1 MAWLFHAEIKT
12 PAASPRHGKHPL
24 VAQSEA
30 LARMRDSGSRPKQ
43 SAYGQLSQGTARDG
57 LHGVQNRHVLSLLPD
72 VGHVPRLVGHSA
84 PGHGG
89 RANSASF
96 RR

>member
-1 MAWLFHAEIKT
+1 MESVKSLGRFVG
-12 PAASPRHGKHPL
+12 PPL
-24 VAQSEA
+24 IAD
-30 LARMRDSGSRPKQ
+30 LRC
-43 SAYGQLSQGTARDG
+43 DG
-57 LHGVQNRHVLSLLPD
+57 LDGVQNRHVLSLLPD